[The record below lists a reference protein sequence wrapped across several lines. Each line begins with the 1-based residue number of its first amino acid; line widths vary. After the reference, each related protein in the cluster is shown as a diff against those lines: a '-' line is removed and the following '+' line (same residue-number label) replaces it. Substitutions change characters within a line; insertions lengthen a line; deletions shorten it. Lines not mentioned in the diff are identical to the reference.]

1 MNMLTSFGMQEG
13 HLFSISREE
22 LIQSNLM
29 PIYVEKAEEIL
40 EQEEKACFD
49 LVEKGKDKIIAM
61 AKALLEKNHLNQD
74 EIAELLAE

>member
-1 MNMLTSFGMQEG
+1 MTERGN
-13 HLFSISREE
+13 SR
-22 LIQSNLM
+22 IRR
-29 PIYVEKAEEIL
+29 PTHPDIRAK
-40 EQEEKACFD
+40 QEEKACFD